1 MARPAAWGCTRSGK
15 RDEPVARCRS
25 CERRWLAHANVGA
38 RSVAQRIPECRAW
51 LSPFALYP
59 LQGTPMVH
67 PQGCPKGCRVPRAG
81 VPWGQTAQ
89 GGGWDEARFS
99 QQGEGTGFA
108 AELRL
113 GSSLAQP

>member
-1 MARPAAWGCTRSGK
+1 
-15 RDEPVARCRS
+15 
-25 CERRWLAHANVGA
+25 
-38 RSVAQRIPECRAW
+38 
-51 LSPFALYP
+51 
-59 LQGTPMVH
+59 MVH